1 MPLGGLIILCIC
13 IIIVLFIVYIHK
25 KKEPFINP
33 VAVSNLFMNPDEI
46 FLVAPN
52 PSTFKI
58 NDNPDKFNYSG
69 TGFTYSEASK
79 ACRSLG
85 PDVQLADLNTVQNT
99 SPSGLSLQVALGL
112 SANWCAAGWTT
123 SSSTIAYFPV
133 GDLSDANRCKLSRT
147 NTNFNLPTNS
157 TGLPIVGIGSY
168 TPTDGKAFAICVGPK
183 PPLPTAKVNP
193 FNTSSYSMY
202 NNTMMTY
209 IKTGVDANNPY
220 NYDIFPVAFTDTQ
233 AYFALKNPTNSATT
247 GRNPISF
254 NKEDARAT
262 LKAKY
267 GADTSSTTSNALN
280 GPLLDNINAPTEAT
294 FSSVAAPGQPD
305 AWASDSINKSCDL
318 LSTVYTTMDNNLST
332 LASLFRDLSGN
343 VNNIIKA
350 KQENGVLQTTIQNVC
365 LLPNLVTTAPMKS
378 AACSR
383 LLSLDYDIL
392 YRNKSSDSYSQSNT
406 ITDLE
411 SLNYALRLREVEI
424 QQSLGSLQE
433 ILNSLKSENPSSP
446 NVCDNTLSALTT
458 KYKSNIVTIPASGST
473 PSYTKAINSS
483 IYFDSNGNYSETPTR
498 YAAPSSAFKIG
509 REIEYNPVDNLKVKL
524 EEISPFF
531 SGSQYASLVSD
542 VLNQLSVTLRTPFID
557 YTDISGVAN
566 VTNVNLRTINSM
578 FPALT

>member
-1 MPLGGLIILCIC
+1 
-13 IIIVLFIVYIHK
+13 
-25 KKEPFINP
+25 
-33 VAVSNLFMNPDEI
+33 MN
-46 FLVAPN
+46 
-52 PSTFKI
+52 T
-58 NDNPDKFNYSG
+58 
-69 TGFTYSEASK
+69 TAS
-79 ACRSLG
+79 S
-85 PDVQLADLNTVQNT
+85 V
-99 SPSGLSLQVALGL
+99 SGLSLQVALDL

-123 SSSTIAYFPV
+123 NSQTIAYFPV
-133 GDLSDANRCKLSRT
+133 GDLSDANRCKLS
-147 NTNFNLPTNS
+147 NTNNTYFNLPTNS
-157 TGLPIVGIGSY
+157 TGLPILGIGSY
-168 TPTDGKAFAICVGPK
+168 TPSDGKAFAICVGPK

-202 NNTMMTY
+202 NDTMMTY

-247 GRNPISF
+247 GRNPIPF

-267 GADTSSTTSNALN
+267 SADTSSTTSNALN

-294 FSSVAAPGQPD
+294 FTSVPAAGQPD
-305 AWASDSINKSCDL
+305 AWASGSKNKSCDL
-318 LSTVYTTMDNNLST
+318 LNTVYKTMDSNLSS
-332 LASLFRDLSGN
+332 LASLFHDLSGN
-343 VNNIIKA
+343 VKNIIKA
-350 KQENGVLQTTIQNVC
+350 KEENGVLQTTIQNVC
-365 LLPNLVTTAPMKS
+365 LLPNLVATAPMKS

-392 YRNKSSDSYSQSNT
+392 YRNKSSNADSQSNT

-424 QQSLGSLQE
+424 QQSLGSLQK
-433 ILNSLKSENPSSP
+433 ILNLLKSNNPSSP
-446 NVCDNTLSALTT
+446 NVCDNTLSELTT

-473 PSYTKAINSS
+473 PSYTKAIDSS
-483 IYFDSNGNYSETPTR
+483 IYFDSNGNYSATPTR

-509 REIEYNPVDNLKVKL
+509 REIEYNPVDNLKIKL

-566 VTNVNLRTINSM
+566 ATNVNLRTINSM
-578 FPALT
+578 FPSLT